1 MQTETNTTALAD
13 YELEQRILSSLQGQH
28 VPSMRNITVHAQQGH
43 VVLQG
48 HVTSFYAKQ
57 LSQHSARRLA
67 GESRV
72 VDEVR
77 VVTPATLRDSQRPSS
92 LAAAGALLLLVSLV
106 AGCSKSEATV
116 PVHPVSGQVLFNGK
130 PAAHA
135 SVIFHPKAGAEGV
148 PVPRANADAQ
158 GNFTL
163 STYGVGDG
171 APLGEYA
178 VTVEL
183 RPLVKKDG
191 EFETGPNIIPR
202 QYSTPQTTKI
212 TTRVAEGTNNVPIK
226 VVR

>member
-1 MQTETNTTALAD
+1 MQTEITQSAAAD
-13 YELEQRILSSLQGQH
+13 RELEQRILSSLQGQH
-28 VPSMRNITVHAQQGH
+28 VPSLRNVTVHAQQGH
-43 VVLQG
+43 VLLRG

-77 VVTPATLRDSQRPSS
+77 VVTPATLRDPLRLGS
-92 LAAAGALLLLVSLV
+92 LAAAGALLLVVSL
-106 AGCSKSEATV
+106 ASGCSKSGSEVA
-116 PVHPVSGQVLFNGK
+116 VHPVSGQVIFNGK

-135 SVIFHPKAGAEGV
+135 SVIFHPKTAAEGV
-148 PVPRANADAQ
+148 PVPRAQADAQ
-158 GNFTL
+158 GNFSL
-163 STYGVGDG
+163 STYRQDDG

-178 VTVEL
+178 VTVEM

-191 EFETGPNIIPR
+191 EFQSGPNIIPK
-202 QYSTPQTTKI
+202 QYATPQTTKI

>member
-1 MQTETNTTALAD
+1 MQTETQATAQAD
-13 YELEQRILSSLQGQH
+13 FELEQRILSSLQGQH
-28 VPSMRNITVHAQQGH
+28 VPSLRHITVHAHQGN
-43 VVLQG
+43 VVLRG
-48 HVTSFYAKQ
+48 YVTSYYAKQ

-67 GESRV
+67 GENRV

-77 VVTPATLRDSQRPSS
+77 VVTPATLRDTRPNS
-92 LAAAGALLLLVSLV
+92 LAAAGALLFLVSLL
-106 AGCSKSEATV
+106 AGCSKSDAGV

-135 SVIFHPKAGAEGV
+135 SVIFHPKEAALGV
-148 PVPRANADAQ
+148 PVPRAQADAQ

-163 STYGVGDG
+163 STYGQGDG

-178 VTVEL
+178 VTIEL
-183 RPLVKKDG
+183 RPLVQKDG
-191 EFETGPNIIPR
+191 EFISGPNVIPP
-202 QYSTPQTTKI
+202 QYGTPKTTKI

>member
-1 MQTETNTTALAD
+1 MQTEANATAQAD

-28 VPSMRNITVHAQQGH
+28 VPSLRNITVHAQQGH
-43 VVLQG
+43 VVLRG

-72 VDEVR
+72 IDEVR
-77 VVTPATLRDSQRPSS
+77 VVTPATLRAARPSS
-92 LAAAGALLLLVSLV
+92 LAAAGALLLFVSLF
-106 AGCSKSEATV
+106 AGCTKSEATV
-116 PVHPVSGQVLFNGK
+116 PVHPVSGQVLLNGK

-135 SVIFHPKAGAEGV
+135 SVIFHPKAAADGV
-148 PVPRANADAQ
+148 PVPRAQADAQ
-158 GNFTL
+158 GNFSL
-163 STYGVGDG
+163 STYGQGDG

-178 VTVEL
+178 VTVEM

-202 QYSTPQTTKI
+202 QYATPQTTKI

>member
-1 MQTETNTTALAD
+1 MQTETHTTAHAD
-13 YELEQRILSSLQGQH
+13 FELEQRILTSLQVQH
-28 VPSMRNITVHAQQGH
+28 VPSLRHITVHAQQGH
-43 VVLQG
+43 VVLRG
-48 HVTSFYAKQ
+48 YVTSYYAKQ

-67 GESRV
+67 GEHRV
-72 VDEVR
+72 IDEVR
-77 VVTPATLRDSQRPSS
+77 VVTPATLRDSRPKS
-92 LAAAGALLLLVSLV
+92 LAAAGALLFLVSLV
-106 AGCSKSEATV
+106 AGCSKSDGAL
-116 PVHPVSGQVLFNGK
+116 PVHPVSGQVTFNGK

-135 SVIFHPKAGAEGV
+135 SIIFHPQGAPEGA
-148 PVPRANADAQ
+148 PRPRAHADAQ

-163 STYGVGDG
+163 STYSQGDG

-191 EFETGPNIIPR
+191 EFESGPNIIPK

-212 TTRVAEGTNNVPIK
+212 TTRVAEGTNTVPIK